1 MCNIAFFYK
10 LSPLMQWPSLI
21 IVQEKPLLR
30 LSESVDVKIEE
41 LYKLH
46 YSRQSVD
53 QC

>member
-1 MCNIAFFYK
+1 MCNIAFSYK

-41 LYKLH
+41 LYTAH
-46 YSRQSVD
+46 CSQRTW
-53 QC
+53 C